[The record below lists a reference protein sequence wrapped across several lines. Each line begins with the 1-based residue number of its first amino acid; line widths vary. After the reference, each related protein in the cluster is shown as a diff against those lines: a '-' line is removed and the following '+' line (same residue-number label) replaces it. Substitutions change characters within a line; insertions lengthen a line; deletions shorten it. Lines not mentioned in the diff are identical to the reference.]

1 MCRYFKRMI
10 GFGNGNFI
18 NFWTSEGLSFINIT
32 LPITLYRLNPKLSSF
47 GTRTSAEF
55 NQSCL
60 KQNKGTYNHG
70 KIVNIYI
77 Y

>member
-1 MCRYFKRMI
+1 MVVLSI
-10 GFGNGNFI
+10 FGHF
-18 NFWTSEGLSFINIT
+18 T
-32 LPITLYRLNPKLSSF
+32 LTITLYRLNPKLSFF
-47 GTRTSAEF
+47 GTKTSVEF

-60 KQNKGTYNHG
+60 TQNKVTYNHG

>member
-1 MCRYFKRMI
+1 MVVLSI
-10 GFGNGNFI
+10 FGHF
-18 NFWTSEGLSFINIT
+18 T
-32 LPITLYRLNPKLSSF
+32 LPITLYRLNPKLSFF
-47 GTRTSAEF
+47 GTKTSVEF

-60 KQNKGTYNHG
+60 TQNKVTYNHG